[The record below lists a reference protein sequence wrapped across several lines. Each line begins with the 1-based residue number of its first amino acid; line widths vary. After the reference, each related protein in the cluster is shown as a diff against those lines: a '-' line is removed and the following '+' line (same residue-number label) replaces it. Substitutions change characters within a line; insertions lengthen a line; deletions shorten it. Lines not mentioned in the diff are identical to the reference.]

1 MASEGKHCISK
12 YVTQTKYS
20 GIWKIAF
27 TSLMKSLISGV
38 TILLTNDS
46 IVKLFWFRG
55 WNWAPAESLDILK
68 KLLSFAKLQ
77 VEVG

>member
-1 MASEGKHCISK
+1 
-12 YVTQTKYS
+12 
-20 GIWKIAF
+20 
-27 TSLMKSLISGV
+27 MKSLISGV

-55 WNWAPAESLDILK
+55 WNWAPAESLDISK
-68 KLLSFAKLQ
+68 KPSSFAKLQ